1 MQEKDKMRRVF
12 SYDAKR
18 ISGRHKDMRVLR
30 TVPSCT
36 HVLKLQV
43 NVLNF
48 VQGFQPNTHFMCKS
62 TPNTH
67 FMCKS
72 TPSEQYLFIH
82 NSDLLR
88 LTI

>member
-1 MQEKDKMRRVF
+1 MQEKHKIRRVF
-12 SYDAKR
+12 SSDAKR

-36 HVLKLQV
+36 HVLKLHV

-62 TPNTH
+62 TP
-67 FMCKS
+67 
-72 TPSEQYLFIH
+72 SEQYLFIH
-82 NSDLLR
+82 NSDIFR